1 MSKLLEKSSV
11 SSEELMALL
20 KERAEGKV
28 DFVLVDVR
36 EQGEYNQGHILGV
49 DKLKPTS
56 TFQSWGQEL
65 FNETQD
71 KAVIF
76 TCRSGARSGQV
87 EHVFKQNG
95 HKRVINHA
103 GGIIT
108 YHGEIVRG

>member
-28 DFVLVDVR
+28 EFVLVDVR
-36 EQGEYNQGHILGV
+36 EQGEYDQGHILGV

-56 TFQSWGQEL
+56 TFQSWGQDL
-65 FNETQD
+65 FNETKD
-71 KAVIF
+71 KVVIF

-95 HKRVINHA
+95 HHRVINHA
-103 GGIIT
+103 GGIIS
-108 YHGEIVRG
+108 YRGEIERG